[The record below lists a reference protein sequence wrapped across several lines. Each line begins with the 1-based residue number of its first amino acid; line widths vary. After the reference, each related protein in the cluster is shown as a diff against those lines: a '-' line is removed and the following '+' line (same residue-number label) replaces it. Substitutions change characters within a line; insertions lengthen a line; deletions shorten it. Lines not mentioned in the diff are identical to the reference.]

1 MNVRF
6 PLIALVLA
14 ISVTLFGQKD
24 PVLFSVNGLPV
35 HQSEFQYIY
44 EKTNGDQADYS
55 RASLEEYLDLYLKFK
70 LKVARAREMQLD
82 TVPELRR
89 ELNGYR
95 RQLADS
101 YLLDR
106 EVTDRLA
113 RELFDRQQQDVN
125 ISHVLVTVPPNATP
139 ADTIAAYKTAMTAR
153 QRLQSDEDFATVA
166 KALSQDKSVAR
177 NGGKIG
183 YVTAPFPAGYY
194 PLETAAYQQKVGTYS
209 MPIRTAAGYHIL
221 FVEARRPARGQ
232 VEIAHLLV
240 RAEGDDDAAEAR
252 IREYS
257 DILQS
262 GNGTFEELTKR
273 YSQDKKTAA
282 RGGYLGV
289 FGINRYETAFEDA
302 AFALANDGDVSEP
315 VKTSAGWHL
324 LKRISKKD
332 PQDFRA
338 ARGTLVNQI
347 KKDPRYELARR
358 SLIERIK
365 TEAGF
370 MEMSQTLNAFAD
382 TVSQRFMTF
391 KWKPGALADS
401 REVLFGIG
409 DTKVTLGQFADYL
422 DRSSRK
428 RIRMGKQTPPKD
440 AVRTL
445 YNDFVDEQIMAYEE
459 RQLENRYPEFKAL
472 MREYEEGILL
482 FEATKLLVWDKASQ
496 DTTGLKEFF
505 ATTDREYNWEERA
518 EVTEY
523 TVNRDAA
530 EQLSAVRTY
539 AQTHSPQEVVQRFNN
554 DSVRVVSYMRKTYE
568 RGSNEAVDQLN
579 WQPGTVGNNGQAPRN
594 GGFTFVKVER
604 ILPAGP
610 KSLADARGYVIADY
624 QDHLEKQWV
633 AGLRQQYDVEVNEK
647 VLKNLGKRK

>member
-6 PLIALVLA
+6 PLLALVLA
-14 ISVTLFGQKD
+14 VSVTLFGQKD

-55 RASLEEYLDLYLKFK
+55 RASLDEYLDLYLKFK

-101 YLLDR
+101 YLLDK

-113 RELFDRQQQDVN
+113 QELFDRQKQDVD
-125 ISHVLVTVPPNATP
+125 ISHVLVTLPQNATP
-139 ADTIAAYKTAMTAR
+139 ADTLAAFKTAMTAR
-153 QRLQSDEDFATVA
+153 QRLQAKEDFATVA
-166 KALSQDKSVAR
+166 KELSQDKSVAR
-177 NGGKIG
+177 NGGHIG

-194 PLETAAYQQKVGTYS
+194 PLETAAYSQRVGSFS
-209 MPIRTAAGYHIL
+209 MPIRTAAGYHVL
-221 FVEARRPARGQ
+221 TVHDRRPARGQ

-240 RAEGDDDAAEAR
+240 RAEGDAAAAEKR
-252 IREYS
+252 IREYY
-257 DILQS
+257 DIIQS
-262 GNGTFEELTKR
+262 GNGTFEEVTKR
-273 YSQDKKTAA
+273 YSQDKKTAP
-282 RGGYLGV
+282 RNGYLGV

-302 AFALANDGDVSEP
+302 AFALANDGDISEP

-324 LKRISKKD
+324 LKRVSKKD

-358 SLIERIK
+358 ALIDRIK
-365 TEAGF
+365 TDAGF
-370 MEMSQTLNAFAD
+370 VETTKTLDNFAD
-382 TVSQRFMTF
+382 TVSQNFMTF
-391 KWKPGALADS
+391 KWKPGELANS
-401 REVLFGIG
+401 SEVLFGIG
-409 DTKVTLGQFADYL
+409 DTKVTLAQFMDYL
-422 DRSSRK
+422 ERSSRK
-428 RIRMGKQTPPKD
+428 RIRIGKRTPAKE

-445 YNDFVDEQIMAYEE
+445 YAEFVDEQVMAYEE
-459 RQLENRYPEFKAL
+459 RQLEKQYPEFKAL

-505 ATTDREYNWEERA
+505 ATTDKQYNWEERA

-523 TVNRDAA
+523 TVNKDAA

-539 AQTHSPQEVVQRFNN
+539 AQNHTPQEVVQRFNN

-568 RGSNEAVDQLN
+568 RGTNEAIDQLT
-579 WQPGTVGNNGQAPRN
+579 WKAGTVGNNGQAPRN
-594 GGFTFVKVER
+594 GGFTFAKIER

-610 KSLADARGYVIADY
+610 KSLDDARGYVIADY
-624 QDHLEKQWV
+624 QDYLEREWV
-633 AGLRQQYDVEVNEK
+633 ESLRQKYDVEVNEK
-647 VLKNLGKRK
+647 VLKNMSKKK